1 MIPLTTHKN
10 LNFQYHDTMTP
21 NPRLAQ
27 LQKLHAADPKD
38 PFCTYGIALEIAKTG
53 DHAAAIA
60 WLDKTIA
67 LDDTYCYAYFQKG
80 KMLDGAGKPEEARAV
95 LTAAIAKARSI
106 PNNPEAA
113 HAAEE
118 MTGLLE
124 SIE

>member
-1 MIPLTTHKN
+1 MT
-10 LNFQYHDTMTP
+10 TP

-27 LQKLHAADPKD
+27 LQKLHARDPKD

-53 DHAAAIA
+53 DIDQAIQ

-80 KMLDGAGKPEEARAV
+80 KMLDTAGKPDEAKAI
-95 LTAAIAKARSI
+95 LTAAIEKTKTI
-106 PNNPEAA
+106 PNDPEAA

-118 MTGLLE
+118 MTTLLE

>member
-1 MIPLTTHKN
+1 
-10 LNFQYHDTMTP
+10 MTQ
-21 NPRLAQ
+21 NPRLEQ
-27 LQKLHAADPKD
+27 LHKLHKLDPND

-53 DHAAAIA
+53 DTEQAIE

-80 KMLDGAGKPEEARAV
+80 KMLDSAGKPEEAKAI
-95 LTAAIAKARSI
+95 LTAAIAKAKSI
-106 PNNPEAA
+106 PNNPDAA

>member
-1 MIPLTTHKN
+1 MDDMT
-10 LNFQYHDTMTP
+10 TP
-21 NPRLAQ
+21 NPRLEQ

-38 PFCTYGIALEIAKTG
+38 PFCTYGIALEIVKTG
-53 DHAAAIA
+53 DTASAIE

-80 KMLDGAGKPEEARAV
+80 KILDSAGKPEEAKEI

-106 PNNPEAA
+106 PNDPNAA

-118 MTGLLE
+118 MTALLE